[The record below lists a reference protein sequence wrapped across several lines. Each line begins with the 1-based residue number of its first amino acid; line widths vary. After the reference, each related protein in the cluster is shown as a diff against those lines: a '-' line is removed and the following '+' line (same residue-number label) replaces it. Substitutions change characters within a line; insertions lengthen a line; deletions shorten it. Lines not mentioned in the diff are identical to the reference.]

1 MKVFARIESE
11 KGFYIG
17 DTCYVLSDKLYNGI
31 WGDEYGYEDGVY
43 QDPETGLMWAVA
55 STAHGDGAYKGSDG
69 SEFPVDAGTIGIVPL
84 ELVKDES
91 GLEDGKVIK
100 GAGIAEFE
108 AEGGH
113 FRILTQN
120 RSVIEIN
127 TEYEEETY
135 EDEEEP

>member
-1 MKVFARIESE
+1 M
-11 KGFYIG
+11 
-17 DTCYVLSDKLYNGI
+17 
-31 WGDEYGYEDGVY
+31 
-43 QDPETGLMWAVA
+43 
-55 STAHGDGAYKGSDG
+55 
-69 SEFPVDAGTIGIVPL
+69 
-84 ELVKDES
+84 KDES